1 MIATAAE
8 DQRTRERA
16 KTSMEQATAIFA
28 EKNIRFTDLRRKVFE
43 EIASTQA
50 SVGAYEVLD
59 RLAKKG
65 TRLAPISVYRALDAL
80 LEAGVVHRLES
91 KNAYFACRRMDKPRT
106 GRPPIFLSCEKCGTV
121 QESMATRSSTLSTMP
136 RAMPSSRPAF
146 ASSRCPEPA
155 RNAPHTAR
163 YSRLSARAARTVIE
177 PCKWREIVCQ
187 CWRHRGRLRRTA
199 IPRATPEPRPAV
211 AVIITTFGIIKESPQ
226 SSPMPRR

>member
-121 QESMATRSSTLSTMP
+121 QEVDGDEIFHAIDHAASDAKFETRVRFVEVSGT
-136 RAMPSSRPAF
+136 
-146 ASSRCPEPA
+146 CQEC
-155 RNAPHTAR
+155 
-163 YSRLSARAARTVIE
+163 AA
-177 PCKWREIVCQ
+177 
-187 CWRHRGRLRRTA
+187 HRK
-199 IPRATPEPRPAV
+199 V
-211 AVIITTFGIIKESPQ
+211 
-226 SSPMPRR
+226 